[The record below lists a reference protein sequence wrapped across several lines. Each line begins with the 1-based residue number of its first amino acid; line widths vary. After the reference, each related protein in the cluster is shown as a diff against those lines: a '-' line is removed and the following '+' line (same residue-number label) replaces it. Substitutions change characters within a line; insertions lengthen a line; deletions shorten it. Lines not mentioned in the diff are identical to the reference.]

1 MHGHP
6 QGKISECFAIVI
18 CEKIVLE
25 AFRHV
30 ARKALISLFS
40 MGQENLTSFF
50 TILKKAFQKGNR
62 SNIYV
67 STYILIPCLAL
78 CIYYKLRTEAVTK
91 VFMSPHWCGHVPHAY
106 NGIIINITNY

>member
-50 TILKKAFQKGNR
+50 TILKKAFQKVVQT
-62 SNIYV
+62 SM
-67 STYILIPCLAL
+67 CLP
-78 CIYYKLRTEAVTK
+78 T
-91 VFMSPHWCGHVPHAY
+91 S
-106 NGIIINITNY
+106 